1 MNTYL
6 KAKVREIKITGCKVE
21 YEGSLTLSERL
32 MERLGVS
39 EGEQVFVNSKYGRGR
54 IMTYVIPGREGQ
66 CELNGGAAQH
76 FMEGEVV
83 HLLFFRMSEPS
94 GLKLKPIIL

>member
-6 KAKVREIKITGCKVE
+6 KAKVREIRVTGCKVE

-54 IMTYVIPGREGQ
+54 IMTYVIPGSDGQ
-66 CELNGGAAQH
+66 CELNGGAVNH
-76 FMEGEVV
+76 FTEGEVV
-83 HLLFFRMSEPS
+83 HLLFFSVTSKAR
-94 GLKLKPIIL
+94 KQKPIIL